1 MWKTL
6 HSGLGLAVAL
16 GLFFGINAASDA
28 ALKGVRIDLTENKLF
43 TLDRGTLN
51 ILADLESPIVLRF
64 YYSKKVAE
72 DKDLKDVQSY
82 AERVQELLEE
92 YVMRSHGKIE
102 LRVIDPEPFS
112 EDEDRA
118 VGYGLQGVPVDA
130 AGQLFY
136 FGLVGTNE
144 VGDEEVIPFFQN
156 DRESFLEYDITK
168 LVYSLAHPE
177 KPVVGLIT
185 ALPLEGGP
193 ANPFQPNQRNQPWM
207 VMDALRQL
215 FQVRKLETT
224 VDEIPEDIG
233 ILLLVHPKGLSDA
246 TLYAIDQF
254 VLRGGKLIA
263 FIDPHCE
270 EDPVQQDPNNPL
282 ASATADRSSDLGP
295 LMKAWGVEMDAN
307 KLVADR
313 KLAHRVQFRGQVME
327 YVVWL
332 GLKGEQCS
340 DDDPITSELDEL
352 NFALAGALKH
362 TEGAATTF
370 TPLVQTT
377 DEAMLVDRF
386 MVSLGPD
393 PERLLQEY
401 VPGGEPLTLV
411 ARIGGPV
418 KTAFPDGPPPK
429 PANPEGDEESADEE
443 LPAHL
448 AESQGDIHV
457 LLVSDADML
466 ADRWW
471 VRVQNFFG
479 QRIATPSSDN
489 VDLLVNALDNLSGNS
504 DLISLRSR
512 GRYQRPFDRVAE
524 LRRQA
529 EDRYRA
535 EEQRLEAKLEET
547 EQRINELQSQKEGG
561 VASLILS
568 PEQRAEIEAF
578 RQEQKETRKKLREV
592 RHQLSKEIENL
603 GSWLKWTNMLGM
615 PLLWLAAGIAV
626 FALRESRKSS

>member
-16 GLFFGINAASDA
+16 GLFFAINAASDA
-28 ALKGVRIDLTENKLF
+28 ALEGARIDLTENRLF
-43 TLDRGTLN
+43 TLDQGTLN

-72 DKDLKDVQSY
+72 DQDLKDVQTY
-82 AERVQELLEE
+82 AQRVQELLEE
-92 YVMRSHGKIE
+92 YAMRSNGMVE

-118 VGYGLQGVPVDA
+118 VGYGLQGVPVNA
-130 AGQLFY
+130 AGEQFY

-156 DRESFLEYDITK
+156 SRESFLEYDITK

-177 KPVVGLIT
+177 KPAVGLIT
-185 ALPLEGGP
+185 SLPLEGGP

-207 VMDALRQL
+207 VMEALRQL
-215 FQVRKLETT
+215 FDVRTLEKT

-233 ILLLVHPKGLSDA
+233 ILLLVHPKDLPDA

-270 EDPVQQDPNNPL
+270 ADPVPQDPNNPL
-282 ASATADRSSDLGP
+282 AGATADRSSDLGP
-295 LMKAWGVEMDAN
+295 LMEAWGVEMDEN
-307 KLVADR
+307 KIAADR
-313 KLAHRVQFRGQVME
+313 TLAHRVQLRGQVME
-327 YVVWL
+327 YVVWM
-332 GLKGEQCS
+332 GLTGDQCS
-340 DDDPITSELDEL
+340 DDDPITSELDSL

-362 TEGAATTF
+362 REDAATTF

-386 MVSLGPD
+386 MVAIGPD
-393 PERLLQEY
+393 PERLLQDY

-411 ARIGGPV
+411 ARIGGPA
-418 KTAFPDGPPPK
+418 KSAFPDGPPAK
-429 PANPEGDEESADEE
+429 PETAADEE
-443 LPAHL
+443 EDEDGEPPQHL

-466 ADRWW
+466 EDRWW

-489 VDLLVNALDNLSGNS
+489 VDLLVNALDNLSGNA

-512 GRYQRPFDRVAE
+512 GRYQRPFERVAE
-524 LRRQA
+524 LRRRA

-535 EEQRLEAKLEET
+535 EEQALEAKLEET
-547 EQRINELQSQKEGG
+547 EKRINELQSQKEGG

-592 RHQLSKEIENL
+592 RHQLSKEIESL
-603 GSWLKWTNMLGM
+603 GSWLKWSNMLGM

-626 FALRESRKSS
+626 FALRESKKSS